1 MFRFAEGDCVLERV
15 FVVNQK
21 ELEVK
26 GYEEILTPTLVP
38 TRTYDRN
45 IIGRRSLLSVR
56 QLRPERLSAATTV
69 VMVSSAV
76 GIFNQE
82 KETEYY

>member
-26 GYEEILTPTLVP
+26 GYEEILTP

>member
-1 MFRFAEGDCVLERV
+1 MERV

-26 GYEEILTPTLVP
+26 GYEEILTP

-56 QLRPERLSAATTV
+56 QLRPERLSAATKV
-69 VMVSSAV
+69 VMVSSAE
-76 GIFNQE
+76 GILNQE
-82 KETEYY
+82 TETEYY